1 MTNLKPGRSGYGV
14 FENPQKGGQNTSDFC
29 RSLGSFQ
36 YDYPKFL
43 TLGKRDDLIFDE
55 LRTRELLSLLVREQ
69 QVKKVFIEPHLKVR
83 LGLNKESKIRFQG
96 CKSVRHDDHIHV
108 EFSSIR

>member
-14 FENPQKGGQNTSDFC
+14 LENPQKGEENTT
-29 RSLGSFQ
+29 SLCLSKGYFQ

-55 LRTRELLSLLVREQ
+55 LRTRELLSLLVREKK
-69 QVKKVFIEPHLKVR
+69 VKKVFIEVHLKKDLV
-83 LGLNKESKIRFQG
+83 LIRN
-96 CKSVRHDDHIHV
+96 
-108 EFSSIR
+108 